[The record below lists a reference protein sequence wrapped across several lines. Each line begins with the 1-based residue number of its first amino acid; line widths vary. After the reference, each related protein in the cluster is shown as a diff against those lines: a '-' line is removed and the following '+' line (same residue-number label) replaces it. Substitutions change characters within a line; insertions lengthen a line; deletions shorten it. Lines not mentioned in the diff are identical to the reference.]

1 MDEILYAA
9 EPVTRIDAK
18 GNVNMEHIEQR
29 IKELDAE
36 IESYRNAIADAE
48 AALDSAE
55 QELDLALSEVR

>member
-9 EPVTRIDAK
+9 EPVTQIDVK